1 MRGRGEAGHGR
12 SQDACLQ
19 RLCPKHLGSVALR
32 TVLLPEGQGGPDPH
46 HAAPPGRPGLGAAPR
61 AGTPGPSR
69 WGPQV
74 AEFRFL
80 LVSRISG
87 SVTHTCRNSR
97 GLGGAAGTTEGTQ
110 GPPPVSDSARSNS
123 SSVPGPRG
131 LRGSRPPSE
140 DANMPL
146 ISPSAAPPQ
155 GQPQC
160 HPGSGVFLDPP

>member
-1 MRGRGEAGHGR
+1 MAVTSQSGEVPRMEQGGGAGGGEAGHGR

-19 RLCPKHLGSVALR
+19 SLCPKHLGSVALR
-32 TVLLPEGQGGPDPH
+32 TVFLPEGQGGPDPH
-46 HAAPPGRPGLGAAPR
+46 HAAPPGRPGLGAVPR

-110 GPPPVSDSARSNS
+110 GPPPVTRPARIPP
-123 SSVPGPRG
+123 VCLGHVAFVAVVHP
-131 LRGSRPPSE
+131 LR
-140 DANMPL
+140 MPTC
-146 ISPSAAPPQ
+146 P
-155 GQPQC
+155 
-160 HPGSGVFLDPP
+160 